1 MTRPTNP
8 KLLMLLLALL
18 CWFVAGTA
26 RADSPITLFKSFAGN
41 VSFTGTQK
49 TLRTNNNA
57 TDACSI
63 TNSVTLQLRGVPS
76 GAVILNAQLYW
87 AGSGSTPDY
96 DVTFDGTAVSAPTNR
111 RYTTAS
117 VGYDFFSGA
126 VDVTAKVQ
134 AKGNADYTASG
145 LAINNGAPY
154 CAVQGVLG
162 GFQLLVVYSFS
173 SETFRVLNLYEGFQY
188 IRDSSVTLTLSNFK
202 IPTPISNL
210 TGKIGHITWEGD
222 SSLSGGGEILQ
233 YNGVEMLDALNPSG
247 NQFNS
252 ISNINNDSASYG
264 IDFDA
269 YTVSSPTIQAGQ
281 TSARSDYKSGSDLVL
296 MNAEVIAA
304 PNVPAADR
312 AIAMTLSSPLVPSQT
327 SNYLISV
334 SNNGPLTEGGPV
346 TVVVALP
353 SALIYA
359 GATGTGWS
367 CGASGQT
374 ITCTYSGSMAA
385 NATLPLITL
394 RATVAIA
401 ATGLVTTSAAV
412 GGALFDYYDGN
423 DTSTVSS
430 QVGAAAFTPS
440 YYFTDTKC
448 VNAQAFG
455 SAGQTC
461 KPIDFTGL
469 QYLANKDIEMYL
481 TFVVGNVP
489 TALSNSDTTLK
500 IKYALSCYDPAQDAG
515 VRATFK
521 AKTSG
526 AVTTLPLCAK
536 SGALPAQSSSVWT
549 GLTDVLI
556 KGTQTTSD
564 DSYLFHYSDVGRI
577 EFLTSDNT
585 ARMGTTGPFV
595 ERPLRLVLT
604 NPTGNKAGSPAAI
617 TDPVFTTAGTSFP
630 LTVSALMFGIP
641 ALPAPNF
648 GKESSPTQIRLK
660 TLAASDATPKRFV
673 DMLADPNVPDA
684 ELTLAGALG
693 GFSGGAATGN
703 FVYADVGTLEV
714 TAAIAGPTP
723 DVKGSYLGTG
733 DVQNAVLNIGRF
745 VPDHFD
751 TVITPEMNCDANGMT
766 CPANAPGM
774 AYSGQPLALQ
784 VLPRNALSAT
794 TLNYR
799 GIFARGVTLSAYGAP
814 GTITTVNPPASPSGS
829 VLSVNVI
836 ASSAFVRS
844 TDGLS
849 LGASAKPVYT
859 FPRPFSGS
867 APYANNWV
875 TPTAIYLRAT
885 ETSTPNDGVT
895 SLRTGP
901 VEAGIMI
908 VTGRML
914 VPNAYGSSQLPLSL
928 GLSAQYYGQ
937 TVVNGVS
944 TAAWRTNVADSTTKF
959 TPSSSMLFSSC
970 TVACPTILAIP
981 NVDERIVKAGA
992 ATVVLKAG
1000 STTGKSGASVMLS
1013 PWPWLPSSIGR
1024 VTFGVYRSPLIFLR
1038 EVY

>member
-1 MTRPTNP
+1 MTRPTLP
-8 KLLMLLLALL
+8 KVLPLLLALL
-18 CWFVAGTA
+18 CWLVAGAA

-49 TLRTNNNA
+49 TLRTASNA
-57 TDACSI
+57 SNPCSI
-63 TNSVTLQLRGVPS
+63 GSSVTMQLRGIPS
-76 GAVILNAQLYW
+76 GAAILNAQLYW
-87 AGSGSTPDY
+87 AGSSSTPDY
-96 DVTFDGTAVSAPTNR
+96 AVTFDGTAVSAPSNR
-111 RYTTAS
+111 RYTTNS

-126 VDVTAKVQ
+126 VDVTAQVQ
-134 AKGNADYTASG
+134 AKGNADYTAG
-145 LAINNGAPY
+145 DLTINSGAPY
-154 CAVQGVLG
+154 CAVEGVLG
-162 GFQLLVVYSFS
+162 GFQLLVVYSQS
-173 SETFRVLNLYEGFQY
+173 NETFRVLNLYEGFQY
-188 IRDSSVTLTLSNFK
+188 IRSSGVTLTLSNFK
-202 IPTPISNL
+202 IPTPIGSL

-233 YNGVEMLDALNPSG
+233 YNGVEMTDALNPSG

-312 AIAMTLSSPLVPSQT
+312 AISMTLSSPLVPSQN

-346 TVVVALP
+346 TVAVALP

-367 CGASGQT
+367 CSPAGQT
-374 ITCTYSGSMAA
+374 IMCTYSGSMAA
-385 NATLPLITL
+385 NTTLPLITL
-394 RATVAIA
+394 RVTVAA
-401 ATGLVTTSAAV
+401 AANGLVTTSAAV

-430 QVGAAAFTPS
+430 QIGAAAFTPS
-440 YYFTDTKC
+440 YYFTDSKC
-448 VNAQAFG
+448 VNAEPFY
-455 SAGQTC
+455 SAAQTC
-461 KPIDFTGL
+461 KPIDFTGQ

-521 AKTSG
+521 TKSSG

-536 SGALPAQSSSVWT
+536 SGALPAQSSSVWS

-556 KGTQTTSD
+556 KAGQTTSD
-564 DSYLFHYSDVGRI
+564 EVYLFHYADVGRI

-585 ARMGTTGPFV
+585 ARLGTSGPFV
-595 ERPLRLVLT
+595 ERPVQLT
-604 NPTGNKAGSPAAI
+604 LSGPAANKAGSPAAI
-617 TDPVFTTAGTSFP
+617 TDPVFVTAGTSFQMS
-630 LTVSALMFGIP
+630 VIALMYGLP

-648 GKESSPTQIRLK
+648 GKESSPVQIKLTPLPARDSSGSRFADMMVDP
-660 TLAASDATPKRFV
+660 AA
-673 DMLADPNVPDA
+673 PDA
-684 ELTLAGALG
+684 ELTLAGTLG
-693 GFSGGAATGN
+693 AFSGGIASGS

-714 TAAIAGPTP
+714 TAAIMPPAPG
-723 DVKGSYLGTG
+723 VKGSYLGTG
-733 DVQNAVLNIGRF
+733 DIQNAVLNIGRF

-751 TVITPEMNCDANGMT
+751 TVITTPPMTCDPAGMT

-774 AYSGQPLALQ
+774 AYSGQSFTVQ
-784 VLPRNALSAT
+784 VLPRNTLSKT

-799 GIFARGVTLSAYGAP
+799 GIFARGVTLSAYSAP
-814 GTITTVNPPASPSGS
+814 GTTTTVNPPASPSGS
-829 VLSVNVI
+829 VLSANSI

-844 TDGLS
+844 ADGAS
-849 LGASAKPVYT
+849 LGPTAPPVYT
-859 FPRPFSGS
+859 FPRMFSGT
-867 APYANNWV
+867 APFANNWV

-885 ETSTPNDGVT
+885 ETSSPNDGVT
-895 SLRTGP
+895 SLRSSP

-914 VPNAYGSSQLPLSL
+914 VPNAYGSSQLPLL
-928 GLSAQYYGQ
+928 LNLSAQYYGQ
-937 TVVNGVS
+937 TVVNGVT
-944 TAAWRTNVADSTTKF
+944 TAAWRTNAADSVTKV
-959 TPSSSMLFSSC
+959 TPSSGMLFSSC
-970 TVACPTILAIP
+970 ALACPTILDGA
-981 NVDERIVKAGA
+981 ERTLAAGA
-992 ATVVLKAG
+992 AKVSLKAG
-1000 STTGKSGASVMLS
+1000 STTGKSGGSAVLN
-1013 PWPWLPSSIGR
+1013 PWPYLPSTIGR